1 MRKITDQMSM
11 ELNGGHTVVAYPRNG
26 KHNEL
31 EASQPGTAAW
41 QRECPTK
48 PVHTTFHTYE
58 GLTYDPRL
66 GGTGRVY
73 RCQLKVC
80 RST

>member
-1 MRKITDQMSM
+1 MRKVLNQTSM

-26 KHNEL
+26 PYE
-31 EASQPGTAAW
+31 EYAASQPGVAAW
-41 QRECPTK
+41 QRECPGK
-48 PVHTTFHTYE
+48 GHTTYHTYE
-58 GLTYDPRL
+58 GLTYDPRY

-80 RST
+80 KL